1 MYLFDLY
8 SNIITSFLPL
18 YYNITNVTVE
28 TSNKEE
34 LFVYYAPLV
43 MFYTPV
49 VTKYAISVAEPAFT
63 TANEPS

>member
-8 SNIITSFLPL
+8 SNIITSFFLL
-18 YYNITNVTVE
+18 YIIVTKVTVE

-34 LFVYYAPLV
+34 LFIYYAPLV

-49 VTKYAISVAEPAFT
+49 VTKYVTSVAVPAST
-63 TANEPS
+63 VANAPS

>member
-8 SNIITSFLPL
+8 SNIITSFFLL
-18 YYNITNVTVE
+18 YIIVTKVTVE

-34 LFVYYAPLV
+34 LFIYYAPLV

-49 VTKYAISVAEPAFT
+49 VTKYVTSVAVPAST
-63 TANEPS
+63 VAKAPS

>member
-8 SNIITSFLPL
+8 SNIITSFLSL

-34 LFVYYAPLV
+34 LFIYYAPLV

-49 VTKYAISVAEPAFT
+49 VTKYVTSVAVPAFT
-63 TANEPS
+63 TAKALS

>member
-8 SNIITSFLPL
+8 SNIITIFSSLH
-18 YYNITNVTVE
+18 YNITNVTVE

-34 LFVYYAPLV
+34 LFIYYAPLV

-49 VTKYAISVAEPAFT
+49 VTKYVISVAEPAST
-63 TANEPS
+63 VAKALS